1 MFTLFHALIF
11 GAHVLYFRVSKTP
24 KGGRKPTHSSNT
36 KMKVEDSCYPHFV
49 EAYVLP
55 LEDVQAARDVP
66 FDARGGRAKQAALE
80 LKACSE
86 KCPHRSDN
94 LKGGVKPCY
103 VDLLRQIKPAI
114 NGAAKALDKGSH
126 TTLEVNNYELR
137 LTAWGDVG
145 VLNDEALEVL
155 TMLQEL
161 SGAHLSYTADSD
173 VLKRSGL
180 KAQVSVTSLE
190 AALEADSQG
199 LKVYMS
205 GSEEEKQAFRM
216 LAKSPVYRCPVSA
229 PSAQVMGCT
238 TCPIRCDGARHVL
251 SP

>member
-24 KGGRKPTHSSNT
+24 KGGRKPTDSSNA
-36 KMKVEDSCYPHFV
+36 KMKVEGSKYAHFV
-49 EAYVLP
+49 ETYILP
-55 LEDVQAARDVP
+55 LDEVKAAQETP
-66 FDARGGRAKQAALE
+66 FTAKGGRAKQARLE

-86 KCPHRSDN
+86 KCPHRADN
-94 LKGGVKPCY
+94 LSEGVKPCY
-103 VDLLRQIKPAI
+103 VDLMRQIKPAI
-114 NGAAKALDKGSH
+114 NGAAKALDNGAH
-126 TTLEVNNYELR
+126 TQLEVGNYELR

-145 VLNDEALEVL
+145 VLNDEALETL

-161 SGAHLSYTADSD
+161 AGAHLSYTADYTAIE
-173 VLKRSGL
+173 RGL
-180 KAQVSVTSLE
+180 KAQLSVTSLE

-205 GSEEEKQAFRM
+205 GTEDEKQAFRT
-216 LAKSPVYRCPVSA
+216 LAKSPVYRCPVHT
-229 PSAQVMGCT
+229 PSAQDMGCT
-238 TCPIRCDGARHVL
+238 TCPLRCDGSRHIL